1 MDWFWIVVL
10 CYFISS
16 VFYGIHFW
24 RQSKILPRMG
34 FYFILFGALIQTG
47 TIIYTYSKENS
58 LAQGF
63 DTTLDL
69 FAWFISL
76 VYIVSQFK
84 FKASLL
90 GAFAAPLA
98 FILTIPYLI
107 IPHGL
112 IGANQTLSNPWIL
125 IHIALILAGEALF
138 TVAFI
143 SGVLYIFQENQ
154 IKSKHMGKF
163 LENFPSLTAL
173 DRMNHLC
180 LLIGF
185 PLVTLGIALGF
196 VLAKEIFGS
205 AWVWGHKETWS
216 MVTWVLYAVLIHGRL
231 SSGWKGRKAAWGAIL
246 GFAIIIFTLF
256 VIGYIA
262 PGQQDLLG

>member
-1 MDWFWIVVL
+1 MDWYWIVVL
-10 CYFISS
+10 CYFVSS
-16 VFYGIHFW
+16 IFYSSHFW
-24 RQSKILPRMG
+24 SKGRNLSKIG
-34 FYFILFGALIQTG
+34 FYFILAGALVQTASILYAYVG
-47 TIIYTYSKENS
+47 GQP

-63 DTTLDL
+63 DTTLYL

-76 VYIVSQFK
+76 VYVGSQFK

-98 FILTIPYLI
+98 FILTLPYI
-107 IPHGL
+107 IVPQG
-112 IGANQTLSNPWIL
+112 IIDPTQTLSNPWIL
-125 IHIALILAGEALF
+125 IHIALILMGEALF

-154 IKSKHMGKF
+154 IKSKHVGK
-163 LENFPSLTAL
+163 LLQSFPSLTTL

-180 LLIGF
+180 LMIGF
-185 PLVTLGIALGF
+185 PLVTIGIALGLL
-196 VLAKEIFGS
+196 LAKELRGT
-205 AWVWGHKETWS
+205 AWDWGHKETWS
-216 MVTWVLYAVLIHGRL
+216 MITWILYAVLIHGRL

-246 GFAIIIFTLF
+246 GFAIILFTLF
-256 VIGYIA
+256 VIGYLA